1 MQNFCKPA
9 AAPAGKIPLTF
20 GLFFRSLIYPCNTSQ
35 FVPLSDRK
43 VLHLRTFCPHRQ
55 GRRFYALKRYDSERP
70 ADMICRPLAV
80 SARTG
85 KTAPASSVKGAQ
97 PQHQKLPQ
105 PLFEHPHPQVTEAEL
120 SWPHPQEHPHDEEP
134 EHPQPQ
140 PQEESLLGAV
150 RVTVPVQPRPSVMVS
165 TLAPLHP
172 QPEEEEPQPPQLL
185 QAIG

>member
-1 MQNFCKPA
+1 
-9 AAPAGKIPLTF
+9 
-20 GLFFRSLIYPCNTSQ
+20 
-35 FVPLSDRK
+35 
-43 VLHLRTFCPHRQ
+43 
-55 GRRFYALKRYDSERP
+55 
-70 ADMICRPLAV
+70 MICRPLAV

-85 KTAPASSVKGAQ
+85 KTAPAASVKGAQ
-97 PQHQKLPQ
+97 PRHQKLPQ
-105 PLFEHPHPQVTEAEL
+105 PFFDHPHPQVTEAEL
-120 SWPHPQEHPHDEEP
+120 AWPHPQEHPHDEEP
-134 EHPQPQ
+134 EHPQ

>member
-1 MQNFCKPA
+1 
-9 AAPAGKIPLTF
+9 
-20 GLFFRSLIYPCNTSQ
+20 
-35 FVPLSDRK
+35 
-43 VLHLRTFCPHRQ
+43 
-55 GRRFYALKRYDSERP
+55 
-70 ADMICRPLAV
+70 MIRRPLAV

-85 KTAPASSVKGAQ
+85 KAVPASSAKGVQ

-105 PLFEHPHPQVTEAEL
+105 PLFEQPRPQVTEVEL
-120 SWPHPQEHPHDEEP
+120 PQPQPHPHDEEP
-134 EHPQPQ
+134 EHPQ

>member
-1 MQNFCKPA
+1 
-9 AAPAGKIPLTF
+9 
-20 GLFFRSLIYPCNTSQ
+20 
-35 FVPLSDRK
+35 
-43 VLHLRTFCPHRQ
+43 
-55 GRRFYALKRYDSERP
+55 
-70 ADMICRPLAV
+70 MIRRPLAV

-85 KTAPASSVKGAQ
+85 KAVPASSAKGVQ

-105 PLFEHPHPQVTEAEL
+105 PLFEQPRPQVTEVEL
-120 SWPHPQEHPHDEEP
+120 LQPQPHPHDEEPELPQPQPHPHPHPHDEEP
-134 EHPQPQ
+134 EHPQ

>member
-1 MQNFCKPA
+1 
-9 AAPAGKIPLTF
+9 
-20 GLFFRSLIYPCNTSQ
+20 
-35 FVPLSDRK
+35 
-43 VLHLRTFCPHRQ
+43 
-55 GRRFYALKRYDSERP
+55 
-70 ADMICRPLAV
+70 MIRRPLAV

-85 KTAPASSVKGAQ
+85 KAVPASSAKGVQ

-105 PLFEHPHPQVTEAEL
+105 PLFEQPRPQVTEVEL
-120 SWPHPQEHPHDEEP
+120 PQPQPHPHDEEPEQPQPHPHDEEP
-134 EHPQPQ
+134 EHPQ

>member
-1 MQNFCKPA
+1 
-9 AAPAGKIPLTF
+9 
-20 GLFFRSLIYPCNTSQ
+20 
-35 FVPLSDRK
+35 
-43 VLHLRTFCPHRQ
+43 
-55 GRRFYALKRYDSERP
+55 
-70 ADMICRPLAV
+70 MIRRPLAV

-85 KTAPASSVKGAQ
+85 KAVPASSAKGVQ

-105 PLFEHPHPQVTEAEL
+105 PLFEQPRPQVTEVEL
-120 SWPHPQEHPHDEEP
+120 PQPHPHDEEP
-134 EHPQPQ
+134 EHPQ